1 MIRIFIKEFNSYLNS
16 LVAYVVIS
24 VFLTGI
30 GLLMWIFPD
39 TNVLDYGYADM
50 STLFNFGPYVMMF
63 LIPAITMKMFA
74 EERKLGTLEI
84 LLTRPV
90 SDWGIVLG
98 KYFAG
103 LFLVVL
109 AILPTFLYYYSIYQL
124 GNPAG
129 NIDTP
134 GVTGSYIGF
143 IMLGAVFTSF
153 GLLASSVTTSQV
165 VAFIIAVFMCFF
177 IFEGFSA
184 LSDINEWA
192 SYALFVDQL
201 GVVYHYNTLSK
212 GLIDSRDVVYFISI
226 TGIVLMI
233 TKLILG
239 SRKW

>member
-1 MIRIFIKEFNSYLNS
+1 MIRIFVKEFNSYLNS
-16 LVAYVVIS
+16 LVAYIVIS
-24 VFLTGI
+24 VFLTGV
-30 GLLMWIFPD
+30 GLLMWIFPG
-39 TNVLDYGYADM
+39 TSVLDYGYADM
-50 STLFNFGPYVMMF
+50 TTLFNFGPYVMMF

-74 EERKLGTLEI
+74 EERKMGTLEI

-109 AILPTFLYYYSIYQL
+109 AILPTLLYYYSIYQL
-124 GNPAG
+124 GNPVG

-134 GVTGSYIGF
+134 GVAGSYIGF
-143 IMLGAVFTSF
+143 IMLGAIFTSF
-153 GLLASSVTTSQV
+153 GLLASSVTTNQV
-165 VAFIIAVFMCFF
+165 IAFIIAVFMCFLV
-177 IFEGFSA
+177 FEGFRA
-184 LSDINEWA
+184 LSGINEWA

-226 TGIVLMI
+226 TGIALMI
-233 TKLILG
+233 TKLVLG